1 MLFAGAVEME
11 FAPVATVSQTPAQN
25 KWDGN
30 RTCHTL
36 ANRVALRRRHNPP
49 LRRREWPQ
57 TCRSESATA
66 LIPNSKMPD
75 APPPTGH
82 PVRRCDTQ
90 ALAAK
95 RYRSWNYLLRNVFTA
110 GF

>member
-36 ANRVALRRRHNPP
+36 ANRVALRRRHNPR
-49 LRRREWPQ
+49 LRHREWPQ

-75 APPPTGH
+75 A
-82 PVRRCDTQ
+82 
-90 ALAAK
+90 ALATPNTDPHRPW
-95 RYRSWNYLLRNVFTA
+95 RYFGVASSKDSASWTRA
-110 GF
+110 